1 MEAPDILLQRL
12 AEAGAIAV
20 YTNCNT
26 EAAKIYEAIAA
37 WKPNAAVA
45 YLGLAMNYQAK
56 GDMDGAIKVLEKAV
70 AGASADNPKKDL
82 LKSVLAL
89 YLKIAGQSSRS
100 EQLRNEILQNSK
112 DPEALALIQDF
123 R

>member
-1 MEAPDILLQRL
+1 MQAPDLLLQRL
-12 AEAGAIAV
+12 AEAGALAV
-20 YTNCNT
+20 FTNCNT

-45 YLGLAMNYQAK
+45 QLGLAMNLQAK
-56 GDMDGAIKVLEKAV
+56 GDISGAIKVLEMAV
-70 AGASADNPKKDL
+70 AAPGANAKKDL

-89 YLKIAGQSSRS
+89 YLKISGQAARS
-100 EQLRNEILQNSK
+100 EQLRDEILKTSK
-112 DPEALALIQDF
+112 DPEALELAKDI

>member
-56 GDMDGAIKVLEKAV
+56 GDMDGAIKVLEQAV
-70 AGASADNPKKDL
+70 AGAGANPKKDL

-89 YLKIAGQSSRS
+89 YLRIAGQSARS
-100 EQLRNEILQNSK
+100 DQIRDEILQSSK
-112 DPEALALIQDF
+112 DPEALALVQDF